1 MNVYF
6 IEVSKEKPF
15 NVKEVVSKE
24 CGIPMEVLEEM
35 THYRAI
41 ALLPNEK
48 FIEYSTHVMSVKEFT
63 DCFNIGGAP
72 SQDNSYIRFI

>member
-6 IEVSKEKPF
+6 INLNESDLDLDEI
-15 NVKEVVSKE
+15 VSKE
-24 CGIPMEVLEEM
+24 CGISEDEVGDML
-35 THYRAI
+35 TCDAI
-41 ALLPNEK
+41 AMLSDEI
-48 FIEYSTHVMSVKEFT
+48 FIKYSTHVMSIREFT